1 MAVIVHHFYSAAL
14 TECNSMTVIVP
25 IEKAP
30 REAYPVLWLIPP
42 FGCDHTAWLRHT
54 DLERLADRHAMM
66 IVMPDMK
73 LSFGMDMVHGMK
85 YHTML
90 TQELPQ
96 VLAQVYPADLSR
108 QMIAGAEEGA
118 YTALYSSLTREGQYQ
133 RTIALSGGSLV
144 DEVLPAELQR
154 PFSHASGEAEGPA
167 LAGSGY
173 DICAQL
179 KNGRSA
185 DGWQLVWSA
194 GDRYHNSCERL
205 AACLPTGAARQ
216 YELPVL
222 GWREW
227 EGILEDIL
235 RTAERS

>member
-25 IEKAP
+25 VEEAP

-54 DLERLADRHAMM
+54 DLERLAGQHATM

-73 LSFGMDMVHGMK
+73 LSFGMDMVHGLK

-90 TQELPQ
+90 TRELPQ
-96 VLAQVYPADLSR
+96 VLAQVYPADLTR

-118 YTALYSSLTREGQYQ
+118 FTALYSSLVCEGQYQ
-133 RTIALSGGSLV
+133 HTIALSGGSLV
-144 DEVLPAELQR
+144 DEVLPTELQR
-154 PFSHASGEAEGPA
+154 PFSYASGEANGPA
-167 LAGSGY
+167 LAGSCY

-179 KNGRSA
+179 KNGRNT
-185 DGWQLVWSA
+185 DGWQLAWSA
-194 GDRYHNSCERL
+194 GDKYHHSCERL
-205 AACLPTGAARQ
+205 ALCLPAGKARQ
-216 YELPVL
+216 CELPVL

-235 RTAERS
+235 QTAKA